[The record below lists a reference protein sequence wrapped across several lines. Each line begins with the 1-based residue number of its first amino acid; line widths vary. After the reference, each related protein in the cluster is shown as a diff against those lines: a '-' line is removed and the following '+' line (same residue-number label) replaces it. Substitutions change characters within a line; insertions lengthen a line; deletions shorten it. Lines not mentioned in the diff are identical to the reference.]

1 MALPLGSSPRVAR
14 DFRQFGQSP
23 LSQPFQGGSAAVMA
37 QAGKYF
43 YLNSLCIYKRLCLD
57 RIMSNQTILWF
68 GLTQTFYFDYELFM
82 HRTHKYSSDTKV
94 YNIFNFETLLVLY

>member
-43 YLNSLCIYKRLCLD
+43 YLNSLCEYKRLCLD
-57 RIMSNQTILWF
+57 RIWF

-82 HRTHKYSSDTKV
+82 HRTQ
-94 YNIFNFETLLVLY
+94 IQ